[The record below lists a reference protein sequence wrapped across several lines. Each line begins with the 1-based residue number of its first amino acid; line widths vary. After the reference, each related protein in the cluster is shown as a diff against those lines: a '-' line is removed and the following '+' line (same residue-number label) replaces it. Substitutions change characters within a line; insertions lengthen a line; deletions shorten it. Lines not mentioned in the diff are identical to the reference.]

1 MNTHTLGIILNGA
14 TGRICSHQHL
24 ANSLIPICEEGG
36 LEVNGVQII
45 PDLLLLGRDEEKLS
59 EIARATNLENW
70 TTNLELTS
78 HSMQEMRRTLR
89 R

>member
-24 ANSLIPICEEGG
+24 ANSLIREEGG

-45 PDLLLLGRDEEKLS
+45 PDLLLLGRDEEKLQRLPRLP
-59 EIARATNLENW
+59 IWKTG
-70 TTNLELTS
+70 
-78 HSMQEMRRTLR
+78 LR
-89 R
+89 I